1 MLVSKDNN
9 RQKIPLIFCIFISLI
24 FSSCAQEPSAEET
37 EIINVVEKFFGAMA
51 AHDKEAA
58 VSVLIPQGQFF
69 SIREDSSGAVWRNS
83 SHQDFLEQIATSEQ
97 NWLERMWEP
106 KILIHDRIAVLWA
119 NYDFYRDKKFSHCGV
134 DAFSL
139 LKTTE
144 GWKIAGI
151 IYTIEPD
158 GKEESPLGAPVF

>member
-1 MLVSKDNN
+1 MFIGKDN
-9 RQKIPLIFCIFISLI
+9 KTKKTSLLFSIFIILI

-37 EIINVVEKFFGAMA
+37 EIINVVEKFFSAMA
-51 AHDKEAA
+51 AHDKDAA
-58 VSVLIPQGQFF
+58 VSVLIPEGQFF
-69 SIREDSSGAVWRNS
+69 SIREDSSGTVWRNS
-83 SHQDFLEQIATSEQ
+83 SHQDFLEQLTTSEQ

-119 NYDFYRDKKFSHCGV
+119 NYDFYREKKFSHCGV

-151 IYTIEPD
+151 IYTVEPD
-158 GKEESPLGAPVF
+158 RCEESPLGPPVF